1 MPIGAIV
8 KQVAAES
15 LKTSNASS
23 RLRLRKAAL
32 TLVRDFN
39 HSSSFAN

>member
-8 KQVAAES
+8 KQVATES
-15 LKTSNASS
+15 LKTSAASS

-32 TLVRDFN
+32 TLVRYLSIFKT
-39 HSSSFAN
+39 SI

>member
-15 LKTSNASS
+15 LKTQTANS

-32 TLVRDFN
+32 TLV
-39 HSSSFAN
+39 